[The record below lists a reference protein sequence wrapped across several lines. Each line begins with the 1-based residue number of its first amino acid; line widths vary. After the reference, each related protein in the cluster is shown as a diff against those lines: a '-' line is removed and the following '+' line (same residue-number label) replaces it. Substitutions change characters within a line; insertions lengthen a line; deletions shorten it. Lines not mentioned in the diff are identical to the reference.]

1 MSLFNYPYGIGVID
15 ENRIVVSDSNNH
27 TLRVISIL
35 GLEEPSKSR
44 IESKEVKTPKVLKP
58 PEEPG
63 KSMVTSAALEILQ
76 NSAKTAAKDIRPS
89 IIDMLLSYTNNPAK
103 QTVCEILS
111 LIHILIYNEKK
122 KFETIDDIQTALKKS
137 NLREKMFNLNVE
149 TVSHQNFNYISKQIS
164 YLKKDDDCKVLLHI

>member
-1 MSLFNYPYGIGVID
+1 MFNYPYGIGIID

-89 IIDMLLSYTNNPAK
+89 IIDMLL
-103 QTVCEILS
+103 CL
-111 LIHILIYNEKK
+111 
-122 KFETIDDIQTALKKS
+122 
-137 NLREKMFNLNVE
+137 
-149 TVSHQNFNYISKQIS
+149 
-164 YLKKDDDCKVLLHI
+164 